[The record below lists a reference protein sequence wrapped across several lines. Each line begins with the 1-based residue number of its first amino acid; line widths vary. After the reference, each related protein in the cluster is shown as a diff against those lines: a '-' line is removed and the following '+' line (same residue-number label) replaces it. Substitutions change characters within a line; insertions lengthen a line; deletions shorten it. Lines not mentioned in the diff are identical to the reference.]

1 MDSSKLM
8 AIPKLSGQAN
18 YEIWAL
24 RMKAVLIEKNLWDY
38 MLPSNSLSPG
48 DMTPESAKLLQSGAN
63 RALALMQLSLQD
75 RPLLQIRHIVAPLD
89 AWTALRELYSPRGF
103 SSEFLLFKELF
114 TTSLS
119 SENGSME
126 AFLHKVKRLVD
137 DLLAKGN
144 ELPTKLVIS
153 WVLNNLTSDYES
165 FVANT
170 IQTIRLNEASV
181 SLENLFS
188 SLLDESRRLQG
199 LESPSQALVASKRL
213 ARKANATVSQPNA
226 AGKQCNFCKRPGHVE
241 ATCWKKYPSKN
252 ARHRTKAKPKK
263 ANTSIID
270 ASDDEEQQLLSAVV
284 LHTVQIQDWILDSGA
299 TTHICCNRDAFTSI
313 SSSSTLIQW
322 GAGASIKASG
332 IGSVAIQL
340 PNGSKATLQKV
351 LLVPELKVNLVAL
364 SQLIQKGLRV
374 KFSASNA
381 EISLQNG

>member
-1 MDSSKLM
+1 M
-8 AIPKLSGQAN
+8 
-18 YEIWAL
+18 
-24 RMKAVLIEKNLWDY
+24 
-38 MLPSNSLSPG
+38 
-48 DMTPESAKLLQSGAN
+48 
-63 RALALMQLSLQD
+63 
-75 RPLLQIRHIVAPLD
+75 
-89 AWTALRELYSPRGF
+89 
-103 SSEFLLFKELF
+103 
-114 TTSLS
+114 
-119 SENGSME
+119 
-126 AFLHKVKRLVD
+126 HKVKRLVD

-199 LESPSQALVASKRL
+199 LESPSQALVASKRP
-213 ARKANATVSQPNA
+213 AKKANATVSQPNA

-252 ARHRTKAKPKK
+252 ARHRAKAKPKK
-263 ANTSIID
+263 ANTSITD
-270 ASDDEEQQLLSAVV
+270 VSDDEEQQLLSAVV

-313 SSSSTLIQW
+313 SSSSTMIQW
-322 GAGASIKASG
+322 GAGASIKASS
-332 IGSVAIQL
+332 IGSVVIQL
-340 PNGSKATLQKV
+340 PDGSKATLQKV

-381 EISLQNG
+381 EISLQNGYKIQANLQKGLYFLPFRPVKPVAWNQQVLASATGQLDLQIWHYMIRDGPVSGLKWTGTRPRSWVPARHWPRTRPWEGGGQEPGNGRGVHVA